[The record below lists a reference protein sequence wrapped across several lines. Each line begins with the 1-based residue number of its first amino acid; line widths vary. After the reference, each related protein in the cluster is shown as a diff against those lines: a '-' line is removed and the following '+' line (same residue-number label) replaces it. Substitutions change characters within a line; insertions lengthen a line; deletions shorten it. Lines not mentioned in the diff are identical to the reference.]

1 MDEHFQE
8 SAEQGAS
15 EIQSEVDL
23 SLIDIN
29 LRLSVEERIQKHD
42 EAAQLVEDLL
52 KAGEAWRRGQSR

>member
-1 MDEHFQE
+1 MKEDIQE
-8 SAEQGAS
+8 GKS
-15 EIQSEVDL
+15 EIQSDVDL

-29 LRLSVEERIQKHD
+29 LRLSVEERIQRHD